1 MFLHARSFPESW
13 ATGTIIPIFKSGE
26 KNQPNNY
33 RGITLLPILAKLFTS
48 IIAERLKDWAHLSG
62 LLGDCQFGFR
72 EGFSTVDAIFVLQTL
87 LEKSQTL
94 KQPLYSAASST
105 FGTEAFDSISHTLL
119 WRKLRIMGMS
129 ELMLSL
135 LSDMYGKAK
144 ALVRVNDVCS
154 NKPVQVQCGSEAR
167 MSFKSNFIL
176 FVHFGSSS
184 TY

>member
-1 MFLHARSFPESW
+1 MFNGILHARSFPESW

-33 RGITLLPILAKLFTS
+33 RGITLLPILAKLLTS

-105 FGTEAFDSISHTLL
+105 FGRLLIPSHIHFYAGGNFEL
-119 WRKLRIMGMS
+119 W
-129 ELMLSL
+129 
-135 LSDMYGKAK
+135 
-144 ALVRVNDVCS
+144 V
-154 NKPVQVQCGSEAR
+154 
-167 MSFKSNFIL
+167 
-176 FVHFGSSS
+176 
-184 TY
+184 

>member
-1 MFLHARSFPESW
+1 MPPELYKYLSESSLELIRSMFNGILHARSFPESW

-94 KQPLYSAASST
+94 KQPLYCC
-105 FGTEAFDSISHTLL
+105 FIDFRKAFDSISHTLL
-119 WRKLRIMGMS
+119 WRKL
-129 ELMLSL
+129 
-135 LSDMYGKAK
+135 
-144 ALVRVNDVCS
+144 V
-154 NKPVQVQCGSEAR
+154 
-167 MSFKSNFIL
+167 
-176 FVHFGSSS
+176 
-184 TY
+184 